1 MYNSQYYTCEQ
12 VDQRLLQ
19 GYLDDY
25 NSENNTS
32 LTKSQ
37 FLSLLA
43 THLNSGLIATD
54 IVQESGNNMNKI
66 MSQAIVTQL
75 LSNLQSNINAR
86 DGYYQATISDGTITV
101 NAPDYIL
108 ETGGNLRIKMPSA
121 GTTES
126 TLTIGNANA
135 VQLWYNGAAVSAQ
148 NTWEANEIISVFYDG
163 TRFMASNSQGGGGKA
178 EKVSY
183 DNSQSG
189 LAAGNVQGAVDE
201 LSEGVSVKPSL
212 IFDDS
217 NHIFNIVD
225 KNGNIL
231 AYWDSNG
238 NFVFKKEIDIID
250 EWHYNI
256 PSLSPSTDE
265 KGGFFTS
272 SGEISYIGINTNAA
286 YFGWGKADVEE
297 YRGKTIYIRNKV
309 VSSAYNLFVDEQGSV
324 LEAWQQNGTTIAKVV
339 PNTAKYILLSNNFYS
354 SSGADAMVNPAAYFV
369 DGFKFLIDYF
379 KNISFDKINVKAQD
393 DDSEN
398 ILNIT
403 DKSGNILAYFDKD
416 GYFHANIA
424 SEEFE
429 MFLPEY
435 INSYV
440 GDTLQLFKY
449 PMTLL
454 ADFANYGVNLSVDT
468 DNNNIRKYGKTLIRY
483 FEFIP
488 LATGT
493 YRINANVMDTRRLK
507 ILAEKTIT
515 INVLTPTNP
524 ESVVNILCIGDS
536 ETQGQMNNSGITAAD
551 GTPPNAENSWTNE
564 LKERMTTSRA
574 ATAVLPAGL
583 GLTNIHLIGTR
594 NTSGG
599 RHEGYGGWDGADFLS
614 SRSPFYKSGAIN
626 FNAYLAQDSV
636 YDDTEHKGVDIIYIL
651 LGANTTKTVTRH
663 VDKLIME
670 ANEHRTQIINLLNT
684 INTQLRTDSSKPYYN
699 PNLKVVLL
707 NYVFSWTDGH
717 GYHPYGSG
725 IYDDGCYVTQAYIA
739 CHRANKEIAEM
750 DDYKDWVDCVLMAP
764 QIDSEYAYLY
774 INKQKN
780 VYMSETEINHI
791 EQVHPNALGYKMFG
805 AAVMRDLLGRI

>member
-1 MYNSQYYTCEQ
+1 MATAQLSYTAAQIDAAIAKITNLIITNLNLDEQ
-12 VDQRLLQ
+12 FAEIKAGIGYFDAIINNNEVTVPSASGYKLMVGGSVLL
-19 GYLDDY
+19 
-25 NSENNTS
+25 
-32 LTKSQ
+32 
-37 FLSLLA
+37 
-43 THLNSGLIATD
+43 
-54 IVQESGNNMNKI
+54 
-66 MSQAIVTQL
+66 
-75 LSNLQSNINAR
+75 
-86 DGYYQATISDGTITV
+86 
-101 NAPDYIL
+101 
-108 ETGGNLRIKMPSA
+108 KMPSA
-121 GTTES
+121 GTGAS
-126 TLTIGNANA
+126 TLQIGTASSKD
-135 VQLWYNGAAVSAQ
+135 LWYNGAAVSAQ
-148 NTWEANEIISVFYDG
+148 NTWEAEEIISVFYDG

-178 EKVSY
+178 EKIKY
-183 DNSQSG
+183 DNLQSG
-189 LAAGNVQGAVDE
+189 LSAENMQEAVDE
-201 LSEGVSVKPSL
+201 LSEDVSVKPSL

-217 NHIFNIVD
+217 NHIFNITD
-225 KNGNIL
+225 RNGNIL
-231 AYWDSNG
+231 AYWDNNG
-238 NFVFKKEIDIID
+238 NLIFKKEIDIIK
-250 EWHYNI
+250 WHYNT

-265 KGGFFTS
+265 KGGFVTS
-272 SGEISYIGINTNAA
+272 SGEISYIGIKANAS

-297 YRGKTIYIRNKV
+297 YRGKTLYIRNKV
-309 VSSAYNLFVDEQGSV
+309 VASAYNLFVDEQGNV
-324 LEAWQQNGTTIAKVV
+324 LDAWQQNETTVAKVV

-354 SSGADAMVNPAAYFV
+354 VSGADAMVNPAAYFV

-379 KNISFDKINVKAQD
+379 KDISFDKIGIKAQD

-403 DKSGNILAYFDKD
+403 DKNGNILAYFDKD
-416 GYFHANIA
+416 GYFHANIVNVD

-454 ADFANYGVNLSVDT
+454 ANFANYGVNLSVDT

-493 YRINANVMDTRRLK
+493 YKIDANVMDTRRLK
-507 ILAEKTIT
+507 ILTEKTMT

-524 ESVVNILCIGDS
+524 VNVVNILCIGDS

-564 LKERMTTSRA
+564 LKGRMTTSRT
-574 ATAVLPAGL
+574 ATSVLPAGL

-636 YDDTEHKGVDIIYIL
+636 YDDTGHKGVDIIYIL
-651 LGANTTKTVTRH
+651 LGANTTKTVTRYG
-663 VDKLIME
+663 DKLILE
-670 ANEHRTQIINLLNT
+670 ANEHKTQMINLLDT

-707 NYVFSWTDGH
+707 NYVFSWTDGY

-725 IYDDGCYVTQAYIA
+725 RYSDNCYVTQGYIA
-739 CHRANKEIAEM
+739 CHKANKEIAEM
-750 DDYKDWVDCVLMAP
+750 DAYKNWVDCVLMAP